1 MSEYLR
7 TVSILRRLTGWGWV
21 KTAVFVY
28 SWGPH
33 MALRSV
39 GALRG
44 IEERAESVCE
54 LDYMGISDKDAG
66 H

>member
-7 TVSILRRLTGWGWV
+7 TVSALRSLTGWSWV

-28 SWGPH
+28 SCGPH

-54 LDYMGISDKDAG
+54 LDYMGNTNKDAG